1 MYSPAQVAA
10 AQQEARKEQGAAE
23 AAQQQAA
30 SANKTAEQAQSQAS
44 AVKVTQGSLQGGCKV
59 ASPCRGMSHELYY
72 TLHRKTPLHTSCKLS
87 LTP

>member
-44 AVKVTQGSLQGGCKV
+44 AVIE
-59 ASPCRGMSHELYY
+59 R
-72 TLHRKTPLHTSCKLS
+72 
-87 LTP
+87 